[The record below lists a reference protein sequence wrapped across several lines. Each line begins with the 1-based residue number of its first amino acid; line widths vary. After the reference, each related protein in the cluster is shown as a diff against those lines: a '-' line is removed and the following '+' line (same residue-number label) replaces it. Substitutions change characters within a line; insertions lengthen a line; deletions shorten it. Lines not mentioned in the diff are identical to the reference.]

1 MDQWNN
7 LPVLSNSDGQP
18 ELPELDKRW
27 WNVNWPWL
35 HHDSFHDSMYRV
47 LGADLFVTMNDAE
60 LTVPRG

>member
-35 HHDSFHDSMYRV
+35 HHDSVYDSMYRV
-47 LGADLFVTMNDAE
+47 LGADLIITMKDAE
-60 LTVPRG
+60 FTVPRG